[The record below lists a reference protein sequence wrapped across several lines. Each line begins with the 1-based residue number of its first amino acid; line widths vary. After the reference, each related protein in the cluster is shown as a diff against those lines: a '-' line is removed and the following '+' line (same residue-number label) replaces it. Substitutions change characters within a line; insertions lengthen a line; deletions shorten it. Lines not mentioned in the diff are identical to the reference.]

1 MQNKNKNPNSKQI
14 RKEEFMNQ
22 AGTWVPLNGV
32 KVSPCFLEQLSEVL
46 SFSVE
51 CERGVDFLCSDCI
64 QSFQNDTVYLPVET
78 PNGRKGQES
87 MTKALV

>member
-32 KVSPCFLEQLSEVL
+32 KVSPRFLEQLSEVL

-51 CERGVDFLCSDCI
+51 CERGVDFLCSGCI
-64 QSFQNDTVYLPVET
+64 
-78 PNGRKGQES
+78 
-87 MTKALV
+87 